1 MSQLIY
7 IQHDQVQ
14 IHEHYM
20 FYFDI
25 PNQHKLEPRNQY
37 PTIFCM
43 NLLSENQDKLE
54 LVNVLANL
62 QYYLIQ
68 QDLV

>member
-25 PNQHKLEPRNQY
+25 PNQHKLEPGLQFMLIGDIKIEHVVFVY
-37 PTIFCM
+37 
-43 NLLSENQDKLE
+43 LH
-54 LVNVLANL
+54 LVVLNIDQL
-62 QYYLIQ
+62 THLIT
-68 QDLV
+68 LT